1 MDTPQPTIFD
11 DLKAPTDPNEEYRLA
26 SVLVLIYPRA
36 GESYVVFMRRTDT
49 VEHHKGQISLPGG
62 GRDAT
67 DPDATYTA
75 LREAEEELGI
85 DPSSVEVIGTM
96 PEIYARVSSFL
107 ITPVVGLLKPGA
119 EDRLVFKP
127 APEEVAEV
135 IEVPL
140 RVFYDEAA
148 HRTEIRAHN
157 NVTYQ
162 IHFYTHGPY
171 EVWGVTGRIMHE
183 FTNLYPTDPFGNW
196 DFEIRI

>member
-11 DLKAPTDPNEEYRLA
+11 DLKGPTDPNEEYRLA

-62 GRDAT
+62 GRDDT
-67 DPDATYTA
+67 DPDPVYTA

-85 DPSSVEVIGTM
+85 DPSTVQVIGAM
-96 PEIYARVSSFL
+96 PDIYARVSSFL
-107 ITPVVGLLKPGA
+107 ITPIVALLKPGT
-119 EDRLVFKP
+119 EDRLIFKP

-140 RVFYDEAA
+140 RVFYDQSA
-148 HRTEIRAHN
+148 HRTEIRTHN
-157 NVTYQ
+157 NVTYH
-162 IHFYTHGPY
+162 IHFYTYGPY

-183 FTNLYPTDPFGNW
+183 FTKLYPVDQIGNW
-196 DFEIRI
+196 NFELRI